1 MAQENLKNE
10 DLSIKVIKFFIYT
23 YINISQL

>member
-10 DLSIKVIKFFIYT
+10 DLSIKVIQFFIYT